1 MDPRPTFQIA
11 IDGPAASGKSTVA
24 KLLAQRLEGHYLST
38 GDLYRALSWKALTRN
53 LQPETQPDQVV
64 EMLQST
70 TLTYELKEGA
80 PVLFLDG
87 KEVELPELHAPRVA
101 AVVSHVA
108 KIPAL
113 REWLLQVQRDC
124 RKLGIVIMEGRD
136 IGTVIFPQAK
146 FKFFVT
152 ATPLERARRRLAQ
165 KGEVPQGATL
175 ESVAA
180 DIARRDEIDSTRKI
194 APLRPA
200 EDALLIQTDG
210 MTPEEVADKLAS
222 LVRQNS

>member
-1 MDPRPTFQIA
+1 MDSLPSFQIA

-24 KLLAQRLEGHYLST
+24 KLLAQRLGGHYLST
-38 GDLYRALSWKALTRN
+38 GDLYRALSWKALSRN

-64 EMLQST
+64 EMLQDT
-70 TLTYELKEGA
+70 TLAYQLKEGA

-87 KEVELPELHAPRVA
+87 REVNLPELHAPRVA

-124 RKLGIVIMEGRD
+124 RNLGIVIMEGRD

-180 DIARRDEIDSTRKI
+180 DIARRDELDSTRKT

-200 EDALLIQTDG
+200 EDAVLIQTDG
-210 MTPEEVADKLAS
+210 MTPDQVADKLAG
-222 LVRQNS
+222 LVRQGS

>member
-24 KLLAQRLEGHYLST
+24 KLLAQRLGGHYLST